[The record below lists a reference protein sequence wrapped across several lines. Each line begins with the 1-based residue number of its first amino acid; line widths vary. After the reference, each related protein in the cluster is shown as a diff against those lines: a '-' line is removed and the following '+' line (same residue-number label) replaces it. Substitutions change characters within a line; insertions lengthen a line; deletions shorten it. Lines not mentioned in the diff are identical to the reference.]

1 MEPLVTSATSAQRP
15 RLLKVVAGMLV
26 AATGLALIGGLQ
38 FIADD
43 VSPSS
48 DAIVF
53 ALGLGLTALLWA
65 FAQCL
70 ILIGVAMVWSEFKP
84 RHWRA

>member
-1 MEPLVTSATSAQRP
+1 MEPLATGPASAQRP
-15 RLLKVVAGMLV
+15 RLLKVVVGML
-26 AATGLALIGGLQ
+26 AAAIGAALIGGLQ

-65 FAQCL
+65 GAQCL
-70 ILIGVAMVWSEFKP
+70 ILIGAAIVWAEFKP

>member
-1 MEPLVTSATSAQRP
+1 LATGPKSDRRP
-15 RLLKVVAGMLV
+15 RLLKVVVGMLV
-26 AATGLALIGGLQ
+26 AGIGAALIGGLQ

-43 VSPSS
+43 LSPSS
-48 DAIVF
+48 DRLVF

-65 FAQCL
+65 GAQCL
-70 ILIGVAMVWSEFKP
+70 ILIGAAIMWSEFKP